1 MKTVSESAFSQSE
14 IGQRD
19 LTLLEGAKRGSL
31 RSDHSNDNDNAT
43 NQWFDWLNEAKEACY
58 TCRTHFGAIFWRS
71 LSNDDVKFS
80 YLSFRRQCESA
91 AENLFYSPPLHEKPS
106 CQASECT
113 LRLFHATW
121 PIWNNRKTLNLT
133 QSFRCNSRR
142 SFFPTDNWAT
152 VKQQKQIAEQRG
164 RKLKAVQRERDCPF
178 RSRKKNS
185 PKFKR
190 VHESLLSPKVFSGKV
205 KKFFCDFSV
214 FMEPEKT
221 STRMKTNKN
230 VDVF

>member
-19 LTLLEGAKRGSL
+19 LTLLEGAKRWSL

-58 TCRTHFGAIFWRS
+58 TCSTHFGAIFWRS

-113 LRLFHATW
+113 LRLFRATW

-142 SFFPTDNWAT
+142 SF
-152 VKQQKQIAEQRG
+152 
-164 RKLKAVQRERDCPF
+164 L
-178 RSRKKNS
+178 
-185 PKFKR
+185 
-190 VHESLLSPKVFSGKV
+190 HSLLIIGRRWNNRNRLRNSGGGSLRRYSGSGTARFVPAKKIRQNSSECTKVFFRRKYFLV
-205 KKFFCDFSV
+205 
-214 FMEPEKT
+214 
-221 STRMKTNKN
+221 R
-230 VDVF
+230 